1 MTNSEIDPN
10 YFEELEETS
19 DRVCEGT
26 PLIKYAIYR
35 FSIKDQLMMEYFFS
49 FKTLTKYFILIGM
62 YRNREFDEGRILL
75 QFKMMGD
82 SYSTIFLD
90 TRELER
96 MGYLEIVSGNRKKKS
111 IKARK
116 DGNWTNE
123 IPRNECQCGRW
134 KLFCYFEN

>member
-1 MTNSEIDPN
+1 MTKSEIDSN

-19 DRVCEGT
+19 DRICEGT

-35 FSIKDQLMMEYFFS
+35 FIIKDQLIMEYYFR

-62 YRNREFDEGRILL
+62 YRNKEDEGRILL
-75 QFKMMGD
+75 QFKMMGE

-90 TRELER
+90 SRELER
-96 MGYLEIVSGNRKKKS
+96 MGYLEIISGNRKKKS

-116 DGNWTNE
+116 D
-123 IPRNECQCGRW
+123 
-134 KLFCYFEN
+134 

>member
-1 MTNSEIDPN
+1 MTNSGIDPN
-10 YFEELEETS
+10 YYEELEETS

-116 DGNWTNE
+116 D
-123 IPRNECQCGRW
+123 
-134 KLFCYFEN
+134 